1 METETLVPAKNRKIT
16 VKSNNWFVIKVC
28 INLKRHCLTFR
39 MFIFKEPLT
48 KIYNRMRCIMRDL
61 LTLWGFHSDTKM
73 VYCTANNLGHPR
85 TQLACYINLCEGAHV
100 YLSTRAS
107 QIHMLVDGL

>member
-16 VKSNNWFVIKVC
+16 VESNNWFVIKVC
-28 INLKRHCLTFR
+28 INLKRRCLTFR
-39 MFIFKEPLT
+39 MIIFKEPLT

-73 VYCTANNLGHPR
+73 VYSHPGGHSPTAPR
-85 TQLACYINLCEGAHV
+85 KKV
-100 YLSTRAS
+100 
-107 QIHMLVDGL
+107 